1 MVTSKGRYENCVWKM
16 GINGNNRAQGTWLAR
31 LAVVVAVVVAVVYS
45 TGRIADPVFSDC
57 GHDILFTKPF
67 TMRATQDTILLTK
80 TLTVVLAVQMDP
92 KRHSN
97 PRFCIKP

>member
-16 GINGNNRAQGTWLAR
+16 GINGNNRAQGIWLAR
-31 LAVVVAVVVAVVYS
+31 LAVVVAVVYP

-80 TLTVVLAVQMDP
+80 TLTVVLAVQTDP
-92 KRHSN
+92 KRH
-97 PRFCIKP
+97 RFCIKP